1 MDNNLTAALIDSALD
16 NGFDHAGPL
25 DASTLTVMA
34 EVREMC
40 AVNRCGK
47 YGASWSC
54 PPGCG
59 TLEELESRMGQY
71 RTGLLVQTVGMMEDD
86 FDYETIVATEQR
98 HRENL
103 ERFTSVVLVAFPNAF
118 PMAAGSCNLCEKCT
132 YPDAPCRFPDQV
144 FPSMEACGLMVN
156 QVCRDNGMKYNHGKH
171 TICFTSCYL
180 TE

>member
-1 MDNNLTAALIDSALD
+1 MTEKLIGSALE
-16 NGFDHAGPL
+16 NGFSHAGML
-25 DASTLTVMA
+25 DTATLKTLP

-59 TLEELESRMGQY
+59 TIEELEARMHRYSKGII
-71 RTGLLVQTVGMMEDD
+71 VQTVGVMEDD
-86 FDYETIVATEQR
+86 FDYEAIVDTEQR

-103 ERFTSVVLVAFPNAF
+103 EKFTPVVLAQFPNAF
-118 PMAAGSCNLCEKCT
+118 PMTAGSCSRCEKCT
-132 YPDAPCRFPDQV
+132 YPEAPCRFPDKV

-156 QVCRDNGMKYNHGKH
+156 QVCKDNGMKYNHGRH
-171 TICFTSCYL
+171 TISFTSCYL